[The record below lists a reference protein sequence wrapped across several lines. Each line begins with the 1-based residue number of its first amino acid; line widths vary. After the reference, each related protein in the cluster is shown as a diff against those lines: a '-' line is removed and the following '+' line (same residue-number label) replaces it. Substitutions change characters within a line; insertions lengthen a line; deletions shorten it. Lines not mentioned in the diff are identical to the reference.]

1 MRNFIIA
8 IGLLI
13 GVVFI
18 ASHFAEVERI
28 AVILQRGDW
37 RFILLAGLL
46 LLIWLVNM
54 AGSYKTIFNVLGADE
69 SFYRLL
75 ILTTAA
81 NFINVVAP
89 SGGMGGMAIFIAEAR
104 HKGKTGARAMVAGAL
119 FVIFDYLGFF
129 LFLGLGLIVLFRRNI
144 LTGTEITASVILFLM
159 WVGMSVLVYLGF
171 KSEQALSNA
180 LAWLARMGNRLLKP
194 FRRREKFNE
203 EVARSIAHDAAGGLK
218 ELRNRPLELIY
229 PFLLAISNKL
239 ILLLIFLFLFKA
251 YQVPASIG
259 TLVAGT
265 ALAYLFEIVSPT
277 PYGMGIVEGVL
288 TLAFRSMYIPLSEA
302 LVITMAYRGVTF
314 WLPLFLGAIAFRWV
328 GTPTEK
334 ELDTSSKAS
343 D

>member
-8 IGLLI
+8 VGLLL

-46 LLIWLVNM
+46 LLVWLVNM
-54 AGSYKTIFNVLGADE
+54 AGSYKTIFSILNLDE

-89 SGGMGGMAIFIAEAR
+89 SGGIGGMAIFIAEAR
-104 HKGKTGARAMVAGAL
+104 RKGKTGARAMVAGAL

-144 LTGTEITASVILFLM
+144 LTGAEITASVILFLM
-159 WVGMSVLVYLGF
+159 WAGMSVLVYLGF
-171 KSEQALSNA
+171 KSEKALSNT
-180 LAWLARMGNRLLKP
+180 LAWLARTGNRLLKP
-194 FRRREKFNE
+194 FRQHEKFSAAR
-203 EVARSIAHDAAGGLK
+203 ARSIAHDAVGGLN

-229 PFLLAISNKL
+229 PFLLAM
-239 ILLLIFLFLFKA
+239 LIFLFLFKA

-277 PYGMGIVEGVL
+277 PYGIGIVEGIL

-328 GTPTEK
+328 GKPAEK
-334 ELDTSSKAS
+334 ELNTSPESS